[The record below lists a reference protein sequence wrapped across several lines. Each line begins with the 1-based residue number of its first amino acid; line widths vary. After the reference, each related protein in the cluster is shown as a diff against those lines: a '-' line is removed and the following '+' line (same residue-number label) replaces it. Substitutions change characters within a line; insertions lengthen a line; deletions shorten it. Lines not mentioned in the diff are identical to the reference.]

1 MLEENK
7 IRVEYLIR
15 NHKEWLDSV
24 AMNITKDK
32 AEGEDLLGDLYLYL
46 LEKGT
51 PKIYF
56 KESFNLMYCY
66 SYLKTRWINRTKIK
80 GRFSDKEVD
89 VVDSEYDYEWDLRLE
104 ECYTEVLTTLKDLE
118 STKLW
123 AASKLTSMY
132 LFTDLTLEGL
142 GKEIGISKSTSYL
155 SVKKIKDYLKQHI
168 ENPFKNETKSYSKKI
183 QQRNSNN

>member
-7 IRVEYLIR
+7 KRVEFLYKH
-15 NHKEWLDSV
+15 HKDWLNSV
-24 AMNITKDK
+24 AINITKDRD
-32 AEGEDLLGDLYLYL
+32 EGNDLLGDLYLYL
-46 LEKGT
+46 LERGN

-56 KESFNLMYCY
+56 EESFNLMYCY

-80 GRFSDKEVD
+80 GRYSPKEVD
-89 VVDSEYDYEWDLRLE
+89 VEDVIYDYEWDKKLE
-104 ECYTEVLTTLKDLE
+104 DCYNEVLNTLHQLE

-155 SVKKIKDYLKQHI
+155 SVKKIKDYLRKNIQ
-168 ENPFKNETKSYSKKI
+168 NPFEK
-183 QQRNSNN
+183 